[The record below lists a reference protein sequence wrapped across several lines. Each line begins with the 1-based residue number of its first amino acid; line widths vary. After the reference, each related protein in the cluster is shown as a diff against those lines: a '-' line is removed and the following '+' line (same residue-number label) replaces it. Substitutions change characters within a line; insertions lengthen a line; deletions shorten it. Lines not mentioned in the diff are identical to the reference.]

1 MGCLSAGK
9 KMSERSE
16 LFFPEERHPTRRPL
30 PQKSRQKMSTNPD
43 LVDVLPAHEFDQ
55 SRLLAWLQE
64 TLPEVGDRLAVKQF
78 QGGQSNPTFLL
89 ETDSGRYV
97 LRKKPPGKTLPSAHM
112 VEREYKVM
120 RALSE
125 HTEVSVPNVRVLC
138 EDSEVIGTPFYV
150 MDFLEGRIVSH
161 SALRALDRQERLPA
175 HHSAI
180 DTLAALH
187 SVDVN
192 AIGLADYGR
201 PEGYV
206 ARQVAR
212 WSKQYLASKTDELPE
227 MDRLMAWLPENL
239 PSSDECAIAH
249 GDYRFGN
256 LMLAPDSP
264 EVIAILDWELS
275 TLGHP
280 LADLAYYCLPYH
292 LPSDLEGMR
301 GLKGEDLEALGIPT
315 EQETLD
321 RYCARTGRDGID
333 DWHVYLAFSLFRL
346 AAILQ
351 GVYKRALD
359 GNAANANALQV
370 GKRASLLAQ
379 VGWKIASGGDRHE

>member
-1 MGCLSAGK
+1 
-9 KMSERSE
+9 
-16 LFFPEERHPTRRPL
+16 
-30 PQKSRQKMSTNPD
+30 MSTSPD
-43 LVDVLPAHEFDQ
+43 LVDVLPAHKFDEAK
-55 SRLLAWLQE
+55 LLSWLQTE
-64 TLPEVGDRLAVKQF
+64 IPGFGDRLDVKQF

-89 ETDSGRYV
+89 DTDSGRYV

-125 HTEVSVPNVRVLC
+125 HTDVPVPKVRVLC
-138 EDSEVIGTPFYV
+138 EDNDIIGTPFYA
-150 MDFLEGRIVSH
+150 MDYMEGRIVSH
-161 SALRALDRQERLPA
+161 SALRALDRSERLPA

-192 AIGLADYGR
+192 TVGLGDYGR

-206 ARQVAR
+206 ARQVSR
-212 WSKQYLASKTDELPE
+212 WTKQYLASKTDDMPA
-227 MDRLMAWLPENL
+227 MDKLIEWLPENL
-239 PSSDECAIAH
+239 PSTDECAIAH

-256 LMLAPDSP
+256 LMLAPDRP

-280 LADLAYYCLPYH
+280 LADLAYYCLPYY
-292 LPSDLEGMR
+292 LPSDMEGMR
-301 GLKGEDLEALGIPT
+301 GLQGEDLEALGIPT
-315 EQETLD
+315 EQETIT
-321 RYCARTGRDGID
+321 RYCTKTGRDGID

-359 GNAANANALQV
+359 GNAANANALDV

-379 VGWKIASGGDRHE
+379 VGWRIASEGAQS

>member
-1 MGCLSAGK
+1 
-9 KMSERSE
+9 
-16 LFFPEERHPTRRPL
+16 
-30 PQKSRQKMSTNPD
+30 MSTNPE
-43 LVDVLPAHEFDQ
+43 LVEVLPAHKFNEAN
-55 SRLLAWLQE
+55 LLAWLQQAI
-64 TLPEVGDRLAVKQF
+64 PGFGNRLQVQQF

-89 ETDSGRYV
+89 DTDSGRYV

-112 VEREYKVM
+112 VEREYKVI
-120 RALSE
+120 RALADN
-125 HTEVSVPNVRVLC
+125 TSVPVPKARVLC

-150 MDFLEGRIVSH
+150 MDFMDGRIVRH
-161 SALRALDRQERLPA
+161 SALRALDKAERRPA

-192 AIGLADYGR
+192 AVGLGDFGR

-206 ARQVAR
+206 SRQVAR
-212 WSKQYLASKTDELPE
+212 WTKQYLASKTDDLPE
-227 MDRLMAWLPENL
+227 MDKLIEWLPENL
-239 PSSDECAIAH
+239 PANDECAIAH

-264 EVIAILDWELS
+264 QVIAILDWELS

-301 GLKGEDLEALGIPT
+301 GLQGEDLDALDIPT
-315 EQETLD
+315 EQETIT
-321 RYCARTGRDGID
+321 RYCNQSGREGID

-359 GNAANANALQV
+359 GNAANANALDV

-379 VGWKIASGGDRHE
+379 VGWKIASEGVQP

>member
-1 MGCLSAGK
+1 MTIT
-9 KMSERSE
+9 
-16 LFFPEERHPTRRPL
+16 PE
-30 PQKSRQKMSTNPD
+30 
-43 LVDVLPAHEFDQ
+43 LVDVLPAHKFDEAK
-55 SRLLAWLQE
+55 LLTWLQQAM
-64 TLPEVGDRLAVKQF
+64 PGFGKRLDVKQF

-89 ETDSGRYV
+89 DTDSGRYV

-125 HTEVSVPNVRVLC
+125 HTAVPVPKVRVLC
-138 EDSEVIGTPFYV
+138 EDNSIIGTPFYV
-150 MDFLEGRIVSH
+150 MDYMEGRIVSH
-161 SALRALDRQERLPA
+161 AALRALDRSERLPA
-175 HHSAI
+175 HQSAI
-180 DTLAALH
+180 DTLAELH

-192 AIGLADYGR
+192 AIGLGDFGR

-206 ARQVAR
+206 ARQVSR
-212 WSKQYLASKTDELPE
+212 WTKQYLASKTDDMPG
-227 MDRLMAWLPENL
+227 MDELMAWLPENL
-239 PSSDECAIAH
+239 PSTDECAIAH

-256 LMLAPDSP
+256 LMLAPDKP

-280 LADLAYYCLPYH
+280 LADLAYYCLPYY

-301 GLKGEDLEALGIPT
+301 GLQGENLQALGIPN
-315 EQETLD
+315 EQETIA
-321 RYCARTGRDGID
+321 RYCAKTGRDGID

-359 GNAANANALQV
+359 GNAANANALEV
-370 GKRASLLAQ
+370 GRRASLLAQ
-379 VGWKIASGGDRHE
+379 VGWRIASEGKRS

>member
-1 MGCLSAGK
+1 
-9 KMSERSE
+9 
-16 LFFPEERHPTRRPL
+16 
-30 PQKSRQKMSTNPD
+30 MSTNPE
-43 LVDVLPAHEFDQ
+43 LVDVLPAHKFNEAN
-55 SRLLAWLQE
+55 LLAWLQQAI
-64 TLPEVGDRLAVKQF
+64 PGFGNRLQVQQF

-89 ETDSGRYV
+89 DTDSGRYV

-112 VEREYKVM
+112 VEREYKVI
-120 RALSE
+120 RALADN
-125 HTEVSVPNVRVLC
+125 TSVPVPKARVLC

-150 MDFLEGRIVSH
+150 MDFMEGRIVSH
-161 SALRALDRQERLPA
+161 SALRALDKAERLPA

-192 AIGLADYGR
+192 AVGLGDFGR

-212 WSKQYLASKTDELPE
+212 WTKQYLASKTDDLPE
-227 MDRLMAWLPENL
+227 MDKLIDWLPDNL
-239 PSSDECAIAH
+239 PSTDECAIAH

-264 EVIAILDWELS
+264 QVIAILDWELS

-301 GLKGEDLEALGIPT
+301 GLQGEDLEALGIPT
-315 EQETLD
+315 EQETIK
-321 RYCARTGRDGID
+321 RYCDRSGRDGIA

-359 GNAANANALQV
+359 GNAANANALDV
-370 GKRASLLAQ
+370 GKRANLLAQ
-379 VGWKIASGGDRHE
+379 VGWKIASEGVQP

>member
-1 MGCLSAGK
+1 
-9 KMSERSE
+9 
-16 LFFPEERHPTRRPL
+16 
-30 PQKSRQKMSTNPD
+30 MSTTPE
-43 LVDVLPAHEFDQ
+43 LVDVLPAHKFDEAG
-55 SRLLAWLQE
+55 LLNWLRE
-64 TLPEVGDRLAVKQF
+64 AIPGFGTTLNVKQF

-89 ETDSGRYV
+89 TADSGQYV

-120 RALSE
+120 RALKE
-125 HTEVSVPNVRVLC
+125 HTRVPVPNVRALC
-138 EDSEVIGTPFYV
+138 EEDDVIGTAFYV
-150 MDFLEGRIVSH
+150 MDFMDGRIITH
-161 SALRALDRQERLPA
+161 SALRDLSRDDRLPA
-175 HHSAI
+175 YHSAI

-192 AIGLADYGR
+192 AVGLGDYGR

-212 WSKQYLASKTDELPE
+212 WSKQYLASKTDDLPA
-227 MDRLMAWLPENL
+227 MDKLMAWLPEHL
-239 PSSDECAIAH
+239 PGKDETAIAH

-256 LMLAPDSP
+256 LMLAPDRP

-280 LADLAYYCLPYH
+280 LADLAYFCLPFY
-292 LPSDLEGMR
+292 LPADMEGMR
-301 GLKGEDLEALGIPT
+301 GLQGENLEALGLPDEKTIIR
-315 EQETLD
+315 
-321 RYCARTGRDGID
+321 RYCEKTGREGIE
-333 DWHVYLAFSLFRL
+333 DWHVFLAFSLFRL

-359 GNAANANALQV
+359 GNAANANALEV
-370 GKRASLLAQ
+370 GKRASLLADT
-379 VGWKIASGGDRHE
+379 GWKIACEGAKS

>member
-1 MGCLSAGK
+1 MTTT
-9 KMSERSE
+9 
-16 LFFPEERHPTRRPL
+16 PE
-30 PQKSRQKMSTNPD
+30 
-43 LVDVLPAHEFDQ
+43 LVDVLPAHKFDET
-55 SRLLAWLQE
+55 RLLTWLQKS
-64 TLPEVGDRLAVKQF
+64 LPEFGSRMEVRQF

-120 RALSE
+120 HALGE
-125 HTEVSVPNVRVLC
+125 HTDMPVPNVRVLC
-138 EDSEVIGTPFYV
+138 EDTEVIGTPFYV
-150 MDFLEGRIVSH
+150 MDYLDGRIITH
-161 SALRALDRQERLPA
+161 SALRDLNYHDRLPA
-175 HHSAI
+175 YYSAI

-192 AIGLADYGR
+192 AVGLGDYGR

-212 WSKQYLASKTDELPE
+212 WSKQYLASKTDDLPA
-227 MDRLMAWLPENL
+227 MDKLMAWLPEHL
-239 PSSDECAIAH
+239 PAKDETAIAH

-256 LMLAPDSP
+256 LMLAPDRP
-264 EVIAILDWELS
+264 AVIAILDWELS

-280 LADLAYYCLPYH
+280 LADLAYFCLPFY
-292 LPSDLEGMR
+292 LPADMEGMR
-301 GLKGEDLEALGIPT
+301 GLQGENLEALGLPD
-315 EQETLD
+315 EQAIIR
-321 RYCARTGRDGID
+321 RYCEKTGREGIE

-359 GNAANANALQV
+359 GNAANANALEV
-370 GKRASLLAQ
+370 GKRASLLADT
-379 VGWKIASGGDRHE
+379 GWKIACEGATS

>member
-1 MGCLSAGK
+1 
-9 KMSERSE
+9 
-16 LFFPEERHPTRRPL
+16 
-30 PQKSRQKMSTNPD
+30 MSTSPD
-43 LVDVLPAHEFDQ
+43 LVEVLDAHKFNEAN
-55 SRLLAWLQE
+55 LLAWLQQAI
-64 TLPEVGDRLAVKQF
+64 PGFGNRLQVQQF

-89 ETDSGRYV
+89 DTDSGRYV

-112 VEREYKVM
+112 VEREYKVI
-120 RALSE
+120 RALADN
-125 HTEVSVPNVRVLC
+125 TSVPVPKARVLC

-150 MDFLEGRIVSH
+150 MDFMEGRIVSH
-161 SALRALDRQERLPA
+161 SALRALDKAERLPA

-192 AIGLADYGR
+192 AVGLGDFGR

-212 WSKQYLASKTDELPE
+212 WTKQYLASKTDDLPE
-227 MDRLMAWLPENL
+227 MDKLIDWLPDNL
-239 PSSDECAIAH
+239 PSTDECAIAH

-264 EVIAILDWELS
+264 QVIAILDWELS

-301 GLKGEDLEALGIPT
+301 GLRGENLEALGIPT
-315 EQETLD
+315 EQETIK
-321 RYCARTGRDGID
+321 RYCDQSGRDGID

-359 GNAANANALQV
+359 GNAANANALDV
-370 GKRASLLAQ
+370 GKRANLLAQ
-379 VGWKIASGGDRHE
+379 VGWKIASEGVQP

>member
-1 MGCLSAGK
+1 
-9 KMSERSE
+9 MSISPE
-16 LFFPEERHPTRRPL
+16 LVE
-30 PQKSRQKMSTNPD
+30 
-43 LVDVLPAHEFDQ
+43 VLPAHKFDEAM
-55 SRLLAWLQE
+55 LLSWLQKA
-64 TLPEVGDRLAVKQF
+64 LPGFGDRLDVKQF
-78 QGGQSNPTFLL
+78 QGGQSNPTYLL
-89 ETDSGRYV
+89 DTDSGRYV

-112 VEREYKVM
+112 VEREYKVI

-125 HTEVSVPNVRVLC
+125 NTSVPVPRTRVLC
-138 EDSEVIGTPFYV
+138 EDNDVIGTPFYV
-150 MDFLEGRIVSH
+150 MDYMEGRIVSH
-161 SALRALDRQERLPA
+161 SALRELERVERLPA

-192 AIGLADYGR
+192 AIGLGDFGR

-212 WSKQYLASKTDELPE
+212 WSKQYLASKTDDMPA
-227 MDRLMAWLPENL
+227 MDKLIEWLPENL
-239 PSSDECAIAH
+239 PSTDECAIAH

-256 LMLAPDSP
+256 LMLAPDRP

-280 LADLAYYCLPYH
+280 LADLAYHCLPYY
-292 LPSDLEGMR
+292 LPSDMEGMR
-301 GLKGEDLEALGIPT
+301 GLLGEDLEALGIPS
-315 EQETLD
+315 EQETIG
-321 RYCARTGRDGID
+321 RYCAKTGRSGIE

-359 GNAANANALQV
+359 GNAANANALEV
-370 GKRASLLAQ
+370 GKRASVLAQ
-379 VGWKIASGGDRHE
+379 VGWKIASEGGPS

>member
-1 MGCLSAGK
+1 MTTA
-9 KMSERSE
+9 
-16 LFFPEERHPTRRPL
+16 PE
-30 PQKSRQKMSTNPD
+30 
-43 LVDVLPAHEFDQ
+43 LVDVLPAHKFDEARLLEWLQ
-55 SRLLAWLQE
+55 RGLPQIGSRL
-64 TLPEVGDRLAVKQF
+64 DVKQF

-89 ETDSGRYV
+89 ETDGGRYV

-120 RALSE
+120 KALAD
-125 HTEVSVPNVRVLC
+125 HTDVPVPNVRVLC
-138 EDSEVIGTPFYV
+138 EDESVIGTPFYV

-161 SALRALDRQERLPA
+161 SALRALDRKDRLPA
-175 HHSAI
+175 HQSAI

-192 AIGLADYGR
+192 TIGLGDYGR

-206 ARQVAR
+206 ARQVSR
-212 WSKQYLASKTDELPE
+212 WSKQYLASKTDDLPA
-227 MDRLMAWLPENL
+227 MDKLMAWLPENL
-239 PSSDECAIAH
+239 PAKDEMSIAH

-264 EVIAILDWELS
+264 KVIAILDWELS

-292 LPSDLEGMR
+292 MPSDMEGMR
-301 GLKGEDLEALGIPT
+301 GLRGEDLEALGIPD
-315 EQETLD
+315 EQETIA
-321 RYCARTGRDGID
+321 RYCAKTGRDGID
-333 DWHVYLAFSLFRL
+333 DWHVFLAFSLFRL

-359 GNAANANALQV
+359 GNAANANALEV
-370 GKRASLLAQ
+370 GKRASVLAET
-379 VGWKIASGGDRHE
+379 GWKIACEGSRP

>member
-1 MGCLSAGK
+1 
-9 KMSERSE
+9 MSMK
-16 LFFPEERHPTRRPL
+16 PE
-30 PQKSRQKMSTNPD
+30 

-55 SRLLAWLQE
+55 SRLLAWLQD

-89 ETDSGRYV
+89 ETDGGRYV

-120 RALSE
+120 RALSK
-125 HTEVSVPNVRVLC
+125 HTEVPVPNVRVLC

-239 PSSDECAIAH
+239 PSTDECAIAH

-315 EQETLD
+315 EQETLN
-321 RYCARTGRDGID
+321 RYCTRTGRDGID

-379 VGWKIASGGDRHE
+379 VGWKIASEGRPA

>member
-1 MGCLSAGK
+1 
-9 KMSERSE
+9 MSIAPE
-16 LFFPEERHPTRRPL
+16 LVE
-30 PQKSRQKMSTNPD
+30 
-43 LVDVLPAHEFDQ
+43 VLPAHKFDEK
-55 SRLLAWLQE
+55 RLLDWLKAE
-64 TLPEVGDRLAVKQF
+64 LPEVGQRMEVKQF

-89 ETDSGRYV
+89 ETDGGRYV

-112 VEREYKVM
+112 VEREFRVM
-120 RALSE
+120 GALHD
-125 HTEVSVPNVRVLC
+125 HTEVPVPRVRVLC
-138 EDSEVIGTPFYV
+138 EDSSVIGTPFYV
-150 MDFLEGRIVSH
+150 MDFLEGRIISH
-161 SALRALDRQERLPA
+161 SALRALDRQDRMPA

-192 AIGLADYGR
+192 AIGLGDYGR

-206 ARQVAR
+206 ARQVSR
-212 WSKQYLASKTDELPE
+212 WSKQYLASKTDELPA
-227 MDRLMAWLPENL
+227 MDNLMAWLPENL
-239 PSSDECAIAH
+239 PAKDETSIAH

-256 LMLAPDSP
+256 LMLAPDKP

-280 LADLAYYCLPYH
+280 LADLAYYCLPYY
-292 LPSDLEGMR
+292 LPSDMEGMR
-301 GLKGEDLEALGIPT
+301 GLRGEDLEALGIPD
-315 EQETLD
+315 EQETIA

-333 DWHVYLAFSLFRL
+333 DWHVFLAFSLFRL

-359 GNAANANALQV
+359 GNAANANALEV
-370 GKRASLLAQ
+370 GKRASLLADI
-379 VGWKIASGGDRHE
+379 GWQIACDGQKQ

>member
-1 MGCLSAGK
+1 
-9 KMSERSE
+9 MSI
-16 LFFPEERHPTRRPL
+16 T
-30 PQKSRQKMSTNPD
+30 PD
-43 LVDVLPAHEFDQ
+43 LVDVLPAHKFNEAN
-55 SRLLAWLQE
+55 LLAWLQQAI
-64 TLPEVGDRLAVKQF
+64 PGFGNRLQVQQF

-89 ETDSGRYV
+89 DTESGRYV

-112 VEREYKVM
+112 VEREYKVI
-120 RALSE
+120 RALADN
-125 HTEVSVPNVRVLC
+125 TSVPVPKARVLC

-150 MDFLEGRIVSH
+150 MDFMGGRIVSH
-161 SALRALDRQERLPA
+161 SALRALDKAERRPA

-192 AIGLADYGR
+192 AVGLGDFGR

-212 WSKQYLASKTDELPE
+212 WTKQYLASKTDDLPE
-227 MDRLMAWLPENL
+227 MDKLIKWLPENL
-239 PSSDECAIAH
+239 PSTDECAIAH

-264 EVIAILDWELS
+264 QVIAILDWELS

-301 GLKGEDLEALGIPT
+301 GLLGEDLEALGIPT
-315 EQETLD
+315 EQETIK
-321 RYCARTGRDGID
+321 RYCDQSGRDSID

-359 GNAANANALQV
+359 GNAANANALDV

-379 VGWKIASGGDRHE
+379 VGWRIASEGVQP

>member
-1 MGCLSAGK
+1 
-9 KMSERSE
+9 MSMTPE
-16 LFFPEERHPTRRPL
+16 LL
-30 PQKSRQKMSTNPD
+30 A
-43 LVDVLPAHEFDQ
+43 VLPAHKFDEA
-55 SRLLAWLQE
+55 RLLNWLQQA
-64 TLPEVGDRLAVKQF
+64 LPEFGNQMDVKQF

-89 ETDSGRYV
+89 DTGNRRYV

-112 VEREYKVM
+112 VEREYRVM
-120 RALSE
+120 RALAE
-125 HTEVSVPNVRVLC
+125 HTSVPVPNARVLC

-150 MDFLEGRIVSH
+150 MDFLEGRIHSH
-161 SALRALDRQERLPA
+161 SALKELEREERMRA

-206 ARQVAR
+206 SRQVAR
-212 WSKQYLASKTDELPE
+212 WSKQYLASRTDDLPA
-227 MDRLMAWLPENL
+227 MDKLMAWLPENL
-239 PSSDECAIAH
+239 PARDETSIAH

-256 LMLAPDSP
+256 LMLAPDRP
-264 EVIAILDWELS
+264 DVIAILDWELS

-292 LPSDLEGMR
+292 LPADMPGMR
-301 GLKGEDLEALGIPT
+301 GLNGEDLQELGIPS
-315 EQETLD
+315 EQETIA
-321 RYCARTGRDGID
+321 RYCAQTGRDGID
-333 DWHVYLAFSLFRL
+333 DWHVFLSFSLFRL

-351 GVYKRALD
+351 GVYTRALD
-359 GNAANANALQV
+359 GNAANANALEV
-370 GKRASLLAQ
+370 GKRASLLADI
-379 VGWKIASGGDRHE
+379 GWQIACEGRKPCAEKR

>member
-1 MGCLSAGK
+1 
-9 KMSERSE
+9 MSIT
-16 LFFPEERHPTRRPL
+16 PE
-30 PQKSRQKMSTNPD
+30 
-43 LVDVLPAHEFDQ
+43 LVDVLPAHKFDEA
-55 SRLLAWLQE
+55 SLLSWLQQ
-64 TLPEVGDRLAVKQF
+64 TIPDFGTRLDVRQF

-89 ETDSGRYV
+89 DTDSGQYV

-125 HTEVSVPNVRVLC
+125 HTSVPVPNTRALC
-138 EDSEVIGTPFYV
+138 EDSNVIGTPFYV
-150 MDFLEGRIVSH
+150 MDYLEGRIVSH

-180 DTLAALH
+180 DTLARLH
-187 SVDVN
+187 SVDVK
-192 AIGLADYGR
+192 AVGLGDFGR

-212 WSKQYLASKTDELPE
+212 WSNQYLASKTDELPA
-227 MDRLMAWLPENL
+227 MDKLMAWLPENL
-239 PSSDECAIAH
+239 PSTDECAIAH

-256 LMLAPDSP
+256 LMLAPQRP

-280 LADLAYYCLPYH
+280 LADLAYYCLPYY
-292 LPSDLEGMR
+292 LPSDLQGMR
-301 GLKGEDLEALGIPT
+301 GLQGEDLEALGIPD
-315 EQETLD
+315 EQETIA
-321 RYCARTGRDGID
+321 RYCRQTGRDDIA
-333 DWHVYLAFSLFRL
+333 DWHVFLAFSLFRL
-346 AAILQ
+346 ASILQ

-359 GNAANANALQV
+359 GNAANADALEV
-370 GKRASLLAQ
+370 GRRASLLAD
-379 VGWKIASGGDRHE
+379 VGWRIASEGPSS

>member
-1 MGCLSAGK
+1 
-9 KMSERSE
+9 MSMKPE
-16 LFFPEERHPTRRPL
+16 LVE
-30 PQKSRQKMSTNPD
+30 
-43 LVDVLPAHEFDQ
+43 VLPAHKFDE
-55 SRLLAWLQE
+55 SRLLVWLQKQ
-64 TLPEVGDRLAVKQF
+64 LPEVGNRLAVKQF

-89 ETDSGRYV
+89 ETDRGRYV

-112 VEREYKVM
+112 VEREYKVI
-120 RALSE
+120 RALSGN
-125 HTEVSVPNVRVLC
+125 TNFPVPKARVLC
-138 EDSEVIGTPFYV
+138 EDSEIIGTPFYV

-161 SALRALDRQERLPA
+161 SALRELDRQERLPA

-180 DTLAALH
+180 DTLAELH

-192 AIGLADYGR
+192 AVGLDDYGR

-206 ARQVAR
+206 ARQVSR
-212 WSKQYLASKTDELPE
+212 WSKQYLASKTDDMPA
-227 MDRLMAWLPENL
+227 MDKLMAWLPENL

-256 LMLAPDSP
+256 LMLAPDKP
-264 EVIAILDWELS
+264 EVIAVLDWELS

-292 LPSDLEGMR
+292 LPSDMPGMR
-301 GLKGEDLEALGIPT
+301 GLLGEDLEALGIPN
-315 EQETLD
+315 EQETIA
-321 RYCARTGRDGID
+321 RYCAKTGRKSIA

-346 AAILQ
+346 ASIVQ

-359 GNAANANALQV
+359 GNAANANALEV
-370 GKRASLLAQ
+370 GKRASLLAET
-379 VGWKIASGGDRHE
+379 GWAIASAGKRI